1 MGDSDDE
8 YEHVEIARAQSAF
21 NFFSKLNSAAIKAEL
36 VAEGKDSSLGVLASV
51 ISAKFKS
58 LPDNERAKY
67 VKLAED
73 DRERYNRE
81 CELRDEEVLRLQE
94 ERRKQ
99 PAVGA
104 EMDTRMRGSTLA
116 VTDALTVKYEQP
128 KKQRMIS
135 EAEKDKLDQRRS
147 AKKEEDMIIKYQLDT
162 LKQERMQQAEA
173 R

>member
-1 MGDSDDE
+1 MH
-8 YEHVEIARAQSAF
+8 Y
-21 NFFSKLNSAAIKAEL
+21 
-36 VAEGKDSSLGVLASV
+36 SL
-51 ISAKFKS
+51 
-58 LPDNERAKY
+58 
-67 VKLAED
+67 
-73 DRERYNRE
+73 
-81 CELRDEEVLRLQE
+81 Q
-94 ERRKQ
+94 
-99 PAVGA
+99 
-104 EMDTRMRGSTLA
+104 LA